1 MTKKVINQNTK
12 LDVEL
17 INSIE
22 SKYIFS
28 KNPINR
34 IIKKMFEEVTQL
46 DKKLAL
52 SNLSKKISSIENC
65 DLKKNAKQ
73 IVLGCGNINSPLMLI
88 GGTPNVQEDI
98 SGLPFEGEV
107 GNLLKKMLSAIN
119 INDENVY
126 LSYAI
131 NFRPPNDRKPTS
143 AEIKRYSNFLQE
155 HISIINPKIIVL
167 MGSTAME
174 ALTGLN
180 NKISN
185 ERGKWKDIIIKN
197 TSLPLL
203 ITFSPSYLLR
213 YPENKKYSWEDLKK
227 INQKIQNLKIK
238 I

>member
-1 MTKKVINQNTK
+1 MRARMAISYSKIT
-12 LDVEL
+12 VEL
-17 INSIE
+17 REISL
-22 SKYIFS
+22 KDR
-28 KNPINR
+28 P
-34 IIKKMFEEVTQL
+34 
-46 DKKLAL
+46 KKLYEA
-52 SNLSKKISSIENC
+52 SSKGTVPVLITENNQVI
-65 DLKKNAKQ
+65 DESLHIMLWALKKNAKQ

-88 GGTPNVQEDI
+88 GGTTNVQEDI

-227 INQKIQNLKIK
+227 IKYKIK
-238 I
+238 ILKIII